1 MDAGTALYAKQGT
14 TYVLKF
20 VGEIRYT
27 MGCSLEAFLDQLFA
41 QHDYDDILI
50 DLTDATTIDSTCL
63 GLLAKIANVV
73 KSRFGRKTTLVSS
86 NEDINQ
92 ILDGVGFAA
101 VFNICN
107 DREATVA
114 AYRQLPS
121 LDPDKA
127 RLTKIL
133 FEAHQILS
141 ELNEDNRHKFKSVIE
156 VLKNEVGGS
165 DKASSYGQN
174 NR

>member
-1 MDAGTALYAKQGT
+1 MDAGTVLYAKQET

-27 MGCSLEAFLDQLFA
+27 MGCSLENFLNQLFA
-41 QHDYDDILI
+41 RHDYDDILI
-50 DLTDATTIDSTCL
+50 DLTEATTIDSTCL
-63 GLLAKIANVV
+63 GLLAKIAIVV
-73 KSRFGRKTTLVSS
+73 KSRFGRKTTLVSC
-86 NEDINQ
+86 NADINQ

-101 VFNICN
+101 VFNICD

-127 RLTKIL
+127 QLTRIL

-141 ELNEDNRHKFKSVIE
+141 ELNEDNRHKFKSVLE
-156 VLKNEVGGS
+156 VLKNNADSADKTSSS
-165 DKASSYGQN
+165 D
-174 NR
+174 

>member
-1 MDAGTALYAKQGT
+1 MDLGTVLYAKQET
-14 TYVLKF
+14 TCVLKF

-27 MGCSLEAFLDQLFA
+27 MGCSLENFLDQLFA
-41 QHDYDDILI
+41 WQDYNDILI
-50 DLTDATTIDSTCL
+50 DLTETTMIDSTCL

-86 NEDINQ
+86 NPDINQ

-141 ELNEDNRHKFKSVIE
+141 ELNEDNRHKFKSVLE
-156 VLKNEVGGS
+156 ALKNEPDGA
-165 DKASSYGQN
+165 DNTSSGQK